1 MPCKFFNT
9 YLKKILHYKM
19 RKYLFILLLTSTSFG
34 LLHAQN
40 SNALELI
47 TQYGY
52 VIPANNFLNG
62 TNTGKPVDRLKSMAA
77 RYIIHTDGSKDWHQ
91 LYNYIDYG
99 FGAYFASFN
108 EPKHLGN
115 AMAIYAFIY
124 SPIARWGRFSLK
136 NDLVLGLSYVQK
148 HWSLDNVENIAV
160 GSHLNCYIQEGFLLD
175 YKISNHFQ
183 LGLGV
188 NVSHISNGATKR
200 PNKGINSVSTQLYL
214 RYNFYNSEEYYTQD
228 KPKFKKG
235 YDFVLSAFGGFY
247 NDYAEMHQYSLS
259 DARRYHN
266 RTFYAYGLTTT
277 AYKRLGFKNN
287 LGLGFNWGY
296 DDLADNYFKTENNE
310 LISTIAPFS
319 HRLNLTCFIS
329 YEYKI
334 NHFSAFAE
342 IGYYLIRQTSK
353 QSNPNLFQR
362 VGFRYNVI
370 DNLFLTSAIRASNFS
385 VAHYIEW
392 GIGYR
397 FNLLSPN

>member
-1 MPCKFFNT
+1 MKKSFF
-9 YLKKILHYKM
+9 IF
-19 RKYLFILLLTSTSFG
+19 LFSLISFSLLY
-34 LLHAQN
+34 AQN
-40 SNALELI
+40 NNALELI

-52 VIPANNFLNG
+52 VFPTNKFLNG
-62 TNTGKPVDRLKSMAA
+62 TNTGKPVDRVKSMAA

-91 LYNYIDYG
+91 MYNYIEYG

-115 AMAIYAFIY
+115 AMAIYSFVY
-124 SPIARWGRFSLK
+124 SPIVSWGKFTLK
-136 NDLVLGLSYVQK
+136 NDLVIGLSYVQK
-148 HWSLDNVENIAV
+148 HWSLNNVENISI
-160 GSHLNCYIQEGFLLD
+160 GSHLNCFIQEGFLLD

-183 LGLGV
+183 LALGV

-200 PNKGINSVSTQLYL
+200 PNKGINSLSSQLNL
-214 RYNFYNSEEYYTQD
+214 RYNFYDTEINYIKD
-228 KPKFKKG
+228 KPQFKKG

-247 NDYAEMHQYSLS
+247 HDYAEMHQYALT

-266 RTFYAYGLTTT
+266 RTFYAFGLTTI
-277 AYKRLGFKNN
+277 AYKRLSFKNN

-310 LISTIAPFS
+310 LISTTTPFS
-319 HRLNLTCFIS
+319 HRLNLTCFLS

-334 NHFSAFAE
+334 NHFSALAE
-342 IGYYLIRQTSK
+342 IGYYLIRQTSE
-353 QSNPNLFQR
+353 QSTSNFFQR
-362 VGFRYNVI
+362 VGLRYNI
-370 DNLFLTSAIRASNFS
+370 FDNLFLTTAIRASNLS

-397 FNLLSPN
+397 FKLLSQN